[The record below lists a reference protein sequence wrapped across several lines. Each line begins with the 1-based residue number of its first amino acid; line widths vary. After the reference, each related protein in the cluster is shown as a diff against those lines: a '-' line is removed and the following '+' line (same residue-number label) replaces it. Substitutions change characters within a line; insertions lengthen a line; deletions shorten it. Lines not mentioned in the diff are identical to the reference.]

1 VALTKVTA
9 GLITANAVVDSFGTQ
24 SITGDKIG
32 VNAINANNIVNSSIT
47 GAKLAANTVTGD
59 VIGQSAIS
67 SNNIVSVSG
76 SAITANSIANS
87 AIQTGAIENYSRAS
101 GVSFGMRNRIINGAM
116 MIAQRANTV
125 TVSDGSSEY
134 YSTDRFFGIGQSS
147 DGAFTVAQ
155 SSVAPAG
162 FVNSTL
168 CTVTTEDSS
177 IGASQ
182 FYLISQKIEGLNI
195 ADLAWGTASASPVTL
210 SFWVRSSLTG
220 TFGGS
225 LRNSAVDR
233 SYPFSYVINAA
244 NTWEYKTIT
253 IAGDTTGTWLTNNDV
268 GIRLAWSL
276 GDGSSRLGT
285 AGDWNSN
292 NNSGATGQVNL
303 IGTNG
308 ATFYLTGVQ
317 LEKGSTPTSFEH
329 RHYGTELQL
338 CQRYYEKYSSSGETF
353 GLPTAYVYNG
363 AAIYGRQFYQVEK
376 RAAPTITFSSTGNTL
391 LECYATG
398 AGSGL
403 SYSGTISAEIVNT
416 KSFAWN
422 QPVSGISG
430 GVAVM
435 AGIRSGQS
443 FQISAEL

>member
-1 VALTKVTA
+1 MALTKISA
-9 GLITANAVVDSFGTQ
+9 GVIAANAVVDSFGTQ

-32 VNAINANNIVNSSIT
+32 LTAINANNIVDGTIT
-47 GAKLAANTVTGD
+47 GPKFGANSV
-59 VIGQSAIS
+59 S

-168 CTVTTEDSS
+168 CTVTTADSS
-177 IGASQ
+177 IGSSQ
-182 FYLISQKIEGLNI
+182 FYLLSQKIEGLNI

-225 LRNSAVDR
+225 LRNEAVNR

-244 NTWEYKTIT
+244 DTWEYKTIT
-253 IAGDTTGTWLTNNDV
+253 IAGDTTGTWLTNNGV

-285 AGDWNSN
+285 AGAWNSN

-308 ATFYLTGVQ
+308 ATFYITGVQ

-329 RHYGTELQL
+329 RQYGTELAL
-338 CQRYYEKYSSSGETF
+338 CQRYCIKYGGATTYNHVGQGNAYSTSAVQFDIVFPVAMRTSPSATTSGNWVVSDGNNNTNISSFGIASSGAETS
-353 GLPTAYVYNG
+353 PY
-363 AAIYGRQFYQVEK
+363 R
-376 RAAPTITFSSTGNTL
+376 
-391 LECYATG
+391 
-398 AGSGL
+398 
-403 SYSGTISAEIVNT
+403 YSGTAAT
-416 KSFAWN
+416 
-422 QPVSGISG
+422 G
-430 GVAVM
+430 GGLTQFRPYFVM
-435 AGIRSGQS
+435 SNNDLTASYIL
-443 FQISAEL
+443 SAEL